1 LVWYN
6 FAMMNTDLSFKD
18 ESQAGEL
25 PPSTSQTNEAQ
36 DSRRRIGI
44 IIGIVAGILLLLAAA
59 VASVIYLSNPNTP
72 TEQIRD
78 VLIIFVALEFM
89 VLGVAMVILMIQLAT
104 LINLLQNEVKP
115 LLESSNETVNTL
127 RGTAIFLS
135 ENLSEPVIRMNE
147 YASGARRFAELI
159 GILRK

>member
-1 LVWYN
+1 MTN
-6 FAMMNTDLSFKD
+6 NDLSYLD
-18 ESQAGEL
+18 ESPVGEL
-25 PPSTSQTNEAQ
+25 PPPSTKTRTPQEIQ
-36 DSRRRIGI
+36 DARRKTWI
-44 IIGIVAGILLLLAAA
+44 IVGIVAVVLLFLLATIAL
-59 VASVIYLSNPNTP
+59 IIFLTNPNTP

-78 VLIIFVALEFM
+78 MMIIFVALEFM
-89 VLGVAMVILMIQLAT
+89 ILGIAMVIMIIQLAT

-147 YASGARRFAELI
+147 YASGAKRFAELI
-159 GILRK
+159 GILRR

>member
-1 LVWYN
+1 
-6 FAMMNTDLSFKD
+6 MMNSDLSSYD
-18 ESQAGEL
+18 ESPVGEL
-25 PPSTSQTNEAQ
+25 PPPSTPTQTQKDIQEARQ
-36 DSRRRIGI
+36 RTWI
-44 IIGIVAGILLLLAAA
+44 IVGIVAVVLLFLITTIAMVIFLA
-59 VASVIYLSNPNTP
+59 NPNTP

-78 VLIIFVALEFM
+78 IMIIFLALEFM
-89 VLGVAMVILMIQLAT
+89 ILGVAMVIMIIQLAT

>member
-1 LVWYN
+1 
-6 FAMMNTDLSFKD
+6 MMNTDLSSHD
-18 ESQAGEL
+18 ESPVGEL
-25 PPSTSQTNEAQ
+25 PPPTTPTQSQKDKQ
-36 DSRRRIGI
+36 DARRKTWI
-44 IIGIVAGILLLLAAA
+44 IVGIVAVILLFLFATIALI
-59 VASVIYLSNPNTP
+59 VYLTNPNTP

-78 VLIIFVALEFM
+78 VMIIFLALEFM
-89 VLGVAMVILMIQLAT
+89 ILGVAMVIMIIQLAT

-127 RGTAIFLS
+127 RGTAMFLS

>member
-1 LVWYN
+1 
-6 FAMMNTDLSFKD
+6 MMNTDLSSYD
-18 ESQAGEL
+18 ESPVGAL
-25 PPSTSQTNEAQ
+25 PPPTTTKTPQEIQ
-36 DSRRRIGI
+36 DARRRTWI
-44 IIGIVAGILLLLAAA
+44 IVGVVAVVLLFLIATVSLIVFLA
-59 VASVIYLSNPNTP
+59 NPNTP

-78 VLIIFVALEFM
+78 IMIIFLALEFM
-89 VLGVAMVILMIQLAT
+89 ILGVAMVILIIQLAT

-127 RGTAIFLS
+127 RGTAAFLS
-135 ENLSEPVIRMNE
+135 ENLTEPVIRVNE